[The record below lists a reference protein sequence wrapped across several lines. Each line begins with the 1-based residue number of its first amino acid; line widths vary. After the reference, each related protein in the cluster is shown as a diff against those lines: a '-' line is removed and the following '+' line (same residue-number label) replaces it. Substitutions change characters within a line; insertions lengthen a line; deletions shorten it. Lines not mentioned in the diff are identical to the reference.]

1 MTLTVQETQ
10 ESVLDVAQELIA
22 YGVPVF
28 VAKRNPKYD
37 TGKNLPEFH
46 LPQKWQDTKPT
57 AGAVAA
63 WRPGDALCLV
73 AGHGLDV
80 VDVDTK
86 NGAKVDEQLER
97 LKGCGVTV
105 LATVE
110 TPSGGAH
117 FYVHSVGVCSS
128 ALPSIGVDFRGL
140 GLDKSGAGF
149 VYLPGTS
156 RPKYAG
162 KGYQWVQG
170 LDPEDIHDVRP
181 AVVEEQADAVS
192 VYLAGLGIN
201 VRTRKDPE
209 GVTVKGEPV
218 DFLPEGLRRDL
229 ATAGPWPKSDGTMS
243 TDRSGRFMHLVGA
256 CRRAGLTQGQAVT
269 AVAPWC
275 SLTGK
280 YVGRVPEEVA
290 RVWEKVKPTDQAVG
304 EWLQDVEAPEGPSG
318 LGVQDPPE
326 SPSSW
331 SPVDLGPY
339 LDGSHVQE
347 LAELFPRSDGQGLL
361 YAGRLHSFHG
371 ESESGKSL
379 LAQAEAARVLGLGG
393 RVLYVDFESDPSTVT
408 GRLLS
413 LGATQAEI
421 GAGLDY
427 LMPEE
432 GLSTGRALIAFNAVL
447 ERSYVLAVLD
457 GVTEALNLVAA
468 SGGKPE
474 EQIAQYV
481 RVLPRRI
488 ARRTGAAVLQV
499 DHVTKSTEGRGRFA
513 LGSQHKMN
521 TLDGAAYLVEVEAP
535 LGPDLRGVVVLRV
548 GKDRPGNIRGNSGRY
563 RQADRTQEAARVILD
578 GTQQAGR
585 TFVTVEPPSSRI
597 GHDDED
603 RPFRPTGL
611 MEKVSRRL
619 EMSPEP
625 LSQKDATL
633 DLGKKAE
640 HARAALALLI
650 SEGYVTK
657 ETGPRGAH
665 LHTSERAYRQAED
678 PESDNYSQRDN
689 LTE

>member
-10 ESVLDVAQELIA
+10 EGVLDVAQELIA

-37 TGKNLPEFH
+37 TGKGLPEFH

-86 NGAKVDEQLER
+86 NGAKVDEQRRRLE
-97 LKGCGVTV
+97 GCGVTV

-181 AVVEEQADAVS
+181 AVVEEQADAMS
-192 VYLAGLGIN
+192 DYLAGLGIN

-275 SLTGK
+275 SLTRK

-290 RVWEKVKPTDQAVG
+290 RVWEKVKPTDEAVS
-304 EWLQDVEAPEGPSG
+304 EWLQDVEAPEGPSD

-331 SPVDLGPY
+331 SPVDLGPFLEGTY
-339 LDGSHVQE
+339 VQE
-347 LAELFPRSDGQGLL
+347 TAELFPRSDGQGLL

-371 ESESGKSL
+371 RSNSGKSL
-379 LAQAEAARVLGLGG
+379 LAQAEAARVLALGG
-393 RVLYVDFESDPSTVT
+393 RVLYVDFESDAGSVI

-413 LGATQAEI
+413 LGATPGQLA
-421 GAGLDY
+421 AGLDY
-427 LMPEE
+427 LAPEE
-432 GLSTGRALIAFNAVL
+432 GLSTGTALIAFNAVL

-457 GVTEALNLVAA
+457 GVTVALNLIVK
-468 SGGKPE
+468 SGGTPE
-474 EQIAQYV
+474 AQITEYA
-481 RVLPRRI
+481 RKLPRRI
-488 ARRTGAAVLQV
+488 ARRTGAAVIQV
-499 DHVTKSTEGRGRFA
+499 DHVTKSADGQNGYA
-513 LGSQHKMN
+513 IGSQQKMN
-521 TLDGAAYLVEVEAP
+521 ELDGAAYVISLASPIAP
-535 LGPDLRGVVVLRV
+535 GLRGVVVLRV
-548 GKDRPGNIRGNSGRY
+548 TKDRIGNVRLYGGPMRMSD
-563 RQADRTQEAARVILD
+563 QSQEAARVVFD
-578 GTQQAGR
+578 GTRETGR

-597 GHDDED
+597 GHEDEG

-611 MEKVSRRL
+611 MEMVSRRL
-619 EMSPEP
+619 ETSPEP
-625 LSQKDATL
+625 LSQQDATI
-633 DLGKKAE
+633 DLGKKAKV
-640 HARAALALLI
+640 ARDALALLI
-650 SEGYVTK
+650 TEGYVTK

-665 LHTSERAYRQAED
+665 LHKSERAYRQDED
-678 PESDNYSQRDN
+678 PASDQYSERDN